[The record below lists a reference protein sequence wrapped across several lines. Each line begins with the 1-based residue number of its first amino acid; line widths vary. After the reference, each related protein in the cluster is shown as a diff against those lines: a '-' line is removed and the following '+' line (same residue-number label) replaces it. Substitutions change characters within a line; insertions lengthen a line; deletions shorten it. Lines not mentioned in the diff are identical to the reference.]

1 MNLFL
6 PIITVVG
13 SAVAGTIDK
22 INFRRNGISP
32 NHLMMLEF
40 FSMSLSM
47 VLLVVARGLP
57 LPEFSLIAAGLMLL
71 VIGISFAANCFDFRS
86 LQVNDISSR
95 EPVLDVTPII
105 AGLFGYILFPSE
117 RETGY
122 LIILLLSIVVVYW
135 GSYSTHLRKAQKRGM
150 RFVLGAVVL
159 YAFLPSLYKLM
170 FDYFSPEYILLF
182 RVVGILALSLI
193 FLSSAE
199 SSHFSRD
206 TVSLGL
212 LSGVFFT
219 VAGLATL
226 YSIAILGLIVTM
238 FLLLLA
244 PALRYSIGYFI
255 LREKIHRREMFSSLL
270 LVIIVSSTLFF

>member
-1 MNLFL
+1 MNLIL
-6 PIITVVG
+6 PLVTVIG

-32 NHLMMLEF
+32 NRLMLLEF
-40 FSMSLSM
+40 FSMSLAM
-47 VLLVVARGLP
+47 VLFIASRRLP
-57 LPEFSLIAAGLMLL
+57 FPHISLIAAGFILL
-71 VIGISFAANCFDFRS
+71 VIVISFVANFFDYRS
-86 LQVNDISSR
+86 LQINDISSR

-117 RETGY
+117 REAGF
-122 LIILLLSIVVVYW
+122 LIVLLLSIVVVYW

-150 RFVLGAVVL
+150 HFVLASVIL
-159 YAFLPSLYKLM
+159 YSLLPSLYKLM
-170 FDYFSPEYILLF
+170 FDYFSPEYVLLF
-182 RVVGILALSLI
+182 RVLGILVLSLI
-193 FLSSAE
+193 FLSS
-199 SSHFSRD
+199 SGLSHFSRA
-206 TVSLGL
+206 TVTLGL

-219 VAGLATL
+219 IAGLATL
-226 YSIAILGLIVTM
+226 YSIAILGLINTM

-255 LREKIHRREMFSSLL
+255 LKEKIHRREMFSSLL